1 MMNPFSV
8 PDLYVRLALN
18 PKTKAFL
25 DQPDYR
31 AAIEQLRLNPQLLGT

>member
-1 MMNPFSV
+1 MMSPFSM
-8 PDLYVRLALN
+8 PDLYVRLAMN

-31 AAIEQLRLNPQLLGT
+31 AAIEQLRLNPQLLQT

>member
-1 MMNPFSV
+1 MNPFSV
-8 PDLYVRLALN
+8 PDLYIRLAMN

-31 AAIEQLRLNPQLLGT
+31 ATIEGLRLNPQLLGT